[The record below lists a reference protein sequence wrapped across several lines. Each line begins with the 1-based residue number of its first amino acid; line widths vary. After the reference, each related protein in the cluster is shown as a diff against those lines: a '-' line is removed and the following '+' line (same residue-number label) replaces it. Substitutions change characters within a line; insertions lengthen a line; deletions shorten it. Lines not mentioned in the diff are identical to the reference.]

1 MKLKKPFSTTNMK
14 QKSNLRDAK
23 IGLIVGLLVS
33 LIGLSQM
40 ISGQVMCRGGCW
52 VVSVFKIFLSKEYE
66 SMASGL
72 STLTAGLAFIAWGCG
87 HFLRE
92 KIR

>member
-1 MKLKKPFSTTNMK
+1 MKSKKPFATTSVE
-14 QKSNLRDAK
+14 QKSYLRDTK

-40 ISGQVMCRGGCW
+40 ISGQIMCRGGCW
-52 VVSVFKIFLSKEYE
+52 VINFFKIFLPKEYE

-72 STLTAGLAFIAWGCG
+72 STLTAGLAFIAWGVWS
-87 HFLRE
+87 FL
-92 KIR
+92 KKKD